1 MSFLREGVAPFDC
14 SIVLTVHGERHL
26 LTRSLA
32 SLDAA
37 ALYAGDLG
45 YRCELVVVHDATDP
59 LTSMIAR
66 TYPFKGFVA
75 IEHVVTE
82 HRSLGP
88 ARNSGVR
95 VARGTFI
102 ATADGDDLVSINM
115 LSEMLAQAT
124 VAGERTL
131 MFPELLIGFGAQDFI
146 GQYYSLDDEIKLT
159 FLAAHPYVSRVFG
172 PRSYFLAH
180 PYSDVRVSGG
190 YAYEDWHFNAEAVA
204 RGMNLSVVQ
213 NTALFYRKRSG
224 SLLNEADAKSV
235 RQTPPTLL
243 FRPDVFLKAMAGA
256 YDSYCAGDRRPALRP
271 AIHLPLSDNPV
282 FCEFILAANAIEP
295 AVNPSI
301 IDQSAYFTAL
311 EWSNAE
317 VGAAY
322 FEICRLIGAAKF
334 TDIFLFPFLRHGGA
348 EKYIGDVM
356 RALLEGDP
364 ARKILV
370 LLGEADRNLNMECLP
385 PECELVD
392 FKAIWPDLEDRFV
405 DLITLRLIEAY
416 GGATIHLRQSV
427 YAERFFSA
435 YAPVL
440 RGRRTIFY
448 RFCDECSYVKGEQV
462 IAPWGFSFVDAHV
475 EHLFRIVSDNG
486 SVVDA
491 DVRRLGAYADRYAVI
506 HAPQPVRSE
515 PRARVGRRV
524 LWASRLVAQKRP
536 ELIAAI
542 ADSLAARA
550 SDIVIDV
557 RGDGPDFDAAMFAG
571 RPNIAYGGPFGR
583 FADVVNSE
591 HFAFLYTSVFDGLP
605 NVLLEAAAWGLPSV
619 APDVGGIA
627 EFVVDGETGV
637 LLPSGP
643 DDAALAAEYADALI
657 ALAED
662 PERRRRLALAAQQR
676 LRQNHAAE
684 VHRAAVLRLFGVE
697 EPSQIEA
704 AAQ

>member
-59 LTSMIAR
+59 LTSTIAR

-95 VARGTFI
+95 AAHGAFI

-115 LSEMLAQAT
+115 LSEMLAQAS

-180 PYSDVRVSGG
+180 PYADARVSSG

-204 RGMNLSVVQ
+204 RGMDLHVVR
-213 NTALFYRKRSG
+213 NTALFYRKRRG
-224 SLLNEADAKSV
+224 SLLNEANAKSV

-243 FRPDVFLKAMAGA
+243 FRPDVFLDVMAGA
-256 YDSYCAGDRRPALRP
+256 YDTYCAADRRPALRP

-295 AVNPSI
+295 AVNPSV

-322 FEICRLIGAAKF
+322 FEICRLIGAATF

-370 LLGEADRNLNMECLP
+370 LLGEADPNLNMECLP
-385 PECELVD
+385 PECEVVD

-416 GGATIHLRQSV
+416 GDATIHLRQSV

-440 RGRRTIFY
+440 GGRRTIFY
-448 RFCDECSYVKGEQV
+448 RFCDECSCVKGEQV
-462 IAPWGFSFVDAHV
+462 TAPWGFSFVDAHV

-486 SVVDA
+486 SVVEA

-506 HAPQPVRSE
+506 YAPQPVRSE
-515 PRARVGRRV
+515 PRAGVGRRV

-619 APDVGGIA
+619 APHVGGIA
-627 EFVVDGETGV
+627 EFVVDGETGI

-643 DDAALAAEYADALI
+643 DDAVLAAEYADALI
-657 ALAED
+657 ALAEE
-662 PERRRRLALAAQQR
+662 PERRRRLALAAQER
-676 LRQNHAAE
+676 LRQKHAAE
-684 VHRAAVLRLFGVE
+684 VHRGAVLRLFGVE
-697 EPSQIEA
+697 EPGQIEA